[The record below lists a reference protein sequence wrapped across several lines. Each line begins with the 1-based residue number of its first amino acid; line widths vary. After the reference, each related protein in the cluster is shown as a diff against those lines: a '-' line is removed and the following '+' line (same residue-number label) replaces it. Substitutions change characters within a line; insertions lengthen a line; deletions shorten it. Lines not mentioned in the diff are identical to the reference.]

1 MREATLDSTGRIVIP
16 KGVRARLG
24 LSAGTVLEVDDSD
37 GVLVLRRLPE
47 EAPLRR
53 EGSVLVF
60 AGSALAPLHDAVAR
74 SRDERLARAG
84 AFRP

>member
-1 MREATLDSTGRIVIP
+1 MIP
-16 KGVRARLG
+16 KTVRVRLG
-24 LSAGTVLEVDDSD
+24 LTAGTVLEIDESD
-37 GVLVLRRLPE
+37 GSLVLRRVPE

-60 AGSALAPLHDAVAR
+60 AGTPLAPLEDAVAR
-74 SRDERLARAG
+74 ARDERLGRLG

>member
-1 MREATLDSTGRIVIP
+1 MREATLDSMGRIVIP
-16 KGVRARLG
+16 KTVRVRLG
-24 LSAGTVLEVDDSD
+24 LAAGTVLEIDEAD
-37 GVLVLRRLPE
+37 GALVLRRVPE

-60 AGSALAPLHDAVAR
+60 AGTPLAPLEDAVVR
-74 SRDERLARAG
+74 TRDERLGHLG